1 MIESLTQQSASD
13 LEAVFENKV
22 TGPLESVLGQSLL
35 SVSYWVLGYDAGW
48 FSVEQPNASGILVA
62 GLHFEKSTLEVS
74 WGWEK
79 LLRGSDLS
87 YHIQVLPAGQT
98 RGAQATT
105 DGNLCEIK
113 GVDAAFWKNAVGKR
127 LTGAEVLGLQ
137 GSPQAVRFSFSGTEV
152 VIAIGYAG
160 DDLLVGDGDDLLLFS
175 KQEWQR
181 QKSSYGGE
189 WEHLWTTS
197 ATRQNELSTASTQ

>member
-1 MIESLTQQSASD
+1 MIESLIQQSASG

-35 SVSYWVLGYDAGW
+35 SVSYWVLGYDAGL

-87 YHIQVLPAGQT
+87 YHIQVLPAGQAH
-98 RGAQATT
+98 GAQAAT
-105 DGNLCEIK
+105 DGNFCEIK
-113 GVDAAFWKNAVGKR
+113 GVDATLWKNAVGKR
-127 LTGAEVLGLQ
+127 LTGVEVIGFQ
-137 GSPQAVRFSFSGTEV
+137 GSPQAVRFSFSGAEV

-175 KQEWQR
+175 KQEWQHQR
-181 QKSSYGGE
+181 SSYGEE
-189 WEHLWTTS
+189 WEHLWANS
-197 ATRQNELSTASTQ
+197 ATKQNKLSTANTQ

>member
-1 MIESLTQQSASD
+1 MIESPTTSAMD
-13 LEAVFENKV
+13 LEAAFESKIA
-22 TGPLESVLGQSLL
+22 GPLESVLGEPLL
-35 SVSYWVLGYDAGW
+35 AVSYWILGYDQEG
-48 FSVEQPNASGILVA
+48 FSVEQPNASGILFA

-98 RGAQATT
+98 HGDEAVT

-113 GVDAAFWKNAVGKR
+113 DINAALWRNAVGKR
-127 LTGAEVLGLQ
+127 LTDAEVIGLQ

-160 DDLLVGDGDDLLLFS
+160 DDLLVGDGDDLLIFS
-175 KQEWQR
+175 KREWEHQE
-181 QKSSYGGE
+181 SSYGRE

-197 ATRQNELSTASTQ
+197 VTRQSELSTA